1 VIGAQKAPALAL
13 VTLLTCGGTAGG
25 AFTAHNLVAR
35 HGAQPQRVFDAVNRI
50 TEEDVQ
56 AFRRIR
62 AAEVVGDADLLRDW
76 EVNPANARVAARVE
90 LALDAVRL
98 RSAARTAL
106 EVIHAEWEIE
116 RLRNEFLVRLT
127 GEGKREPEPEPEPAP
142 EAERPLPS
150 EQVVD
155 DVPKLALEL
164 SLESAEDLLLRLH
177 PSNNGDAHVAI
188 GLPSPAEFRNAR
200 AILEVVEG
208 RLRSA
213 IVAPCFAPDSAIAT
227 DPAVFRAHALKG
239 LAAMLAA
246 DLAQCEVDGLHHANT
261 AAPATDTTTGART
274 EPRTETRAGAG
285 AATGT
290 ATEPTQSPARSSA
303 RSEAAAM
310 SEHTSRDG
318 FERAAA
324 GERARLAREDAVRL
338 LARARECELPTPEA
352 LGDVLTLAHGRAARD
367 PSQRGRLLAR
377 AAESRDETISL
388 VAKVVRWQ
396 DAGARGGLSHTVRDG
411 ADAPQLARLALA
423 AEMRT
428 HAARG
433 ASAAVIAAP
442 LERALQR
449 ASASSSDPVE
459 SVGHLRATAE
469 WIAAR
474 LPSGVQELATQ
485 EGTPAT
491 LFAIAA
497 FGPSGEVFL
506 DANLAMAARAARDP
520 LIGPLLALRVAER
533 LAARGDTHRAATE
546 IVEAVRRFPGLPTSR
561 EALMIALDLLRR
573 EGDAS
578 SRALDDAL
586 QLAEVRFGAVRDG
599 GVIDAVGS
607 SDVVAWRL
615 ERLDLA
621 LFGAEDTR
629 DLERAS
635 VLLDAFRARALDN
648 LVAVGVSLRRI
659 ELGFQRLSAP
669 PTPTTKAARE
679 ELRVK
684 LAELGE
690 TAGTLETQTES
701 VLAVT
706 ASDPALRHVAQRL
719 SVVRAEI
726 AMMLGDGATASALAE
741 RVLATNPPGKVDA
754 VDSRVRETERLML
767 RAAKVAVLAGVRTD
781 ERETTTLAP
790 FAVSPSLRTLA
801 LQSPAF
807 RAWLATPLAQLIANM
822 DLQLEE
828 STTSTQL
835 AAQIEALANLRSG
848 DGAHHDVLSFL
859 ALAISRLALR
869 DHLSAE
875 MFARE
880 SLALDSHARHTRW
893 ILAESLRA
901 QGEPEKVREAFAT
914 FRALAPMTTSDRD
927 RYWWRGQL
935 AQLEMIAATGGR
947 GSTGADI
954 VAHVNRLA
962 ALDASLGG
970 RALAARFEEIRA
982 RAMSRDGARETERD
996 TPMRD

>member
-1 VIGAQKAPALAL
+1 MIGAQKAPALAL
-13 VTLLTCGGTAGG
+13 VTLLTLGDAAGG

-35 HGAQPQRVFDAVNRI
+35 HGAHPQRVFDAVNRI

-76 EVNPANARVAARVE
+76 EVNPANARVAARVQ

-127 GEGKREPEPEPEPAP
+127 GEEKREPEPEPEPEPAP

-303 RSEAAAM
+303 RTEAAAT

-338 LARARECELPTPEA
+338 LARARECELPIPEA

-367 PSQRGRLLAR
+367 PSQRDRLLAR

-497 FGPSGEVFL
+497 LGLSGEAFL

-573 EGDAS
+573 EGDA
-578 SRALDDAL
+578 
-586 QLAEVRFGAVRDG
+586 
-599 GVIDAVGS
+599 
-607 SDVVAWRL
+607 
-615 ERLDLA
+615 
-621 LFGAEDTR
+621 
-629 DLERAS
+629 
-635 VLLDAFRARALDN
+635 
-648 LVAVGVSLRRI
+648 
-659 ELGFQRLSAP
+659 
-669 PTPTTKAARE
+669 
-679 ELRVK
+679 
-684 LAELGE
+684 
-690 TAGTLETQTES
+690 
-701 VLAVT
+701 
-706 ASDPALRHVAQRL
+706 
-719 SVVRAEI
+719 
-726 AMMLGDGATASALAE
+726 
-741 RVLATNPPGKVDA
+741 
-754 VDSRVRETERLML
+754 
-767 RAAKVAVLAGVRTD
+767 
-781 ERETTTLAP
+781 
-790 FAVSPSLRTLA
+790 
-801 LQSPAF
+801 
-807 RAWLATPLAQLIANM
+807 
-822 DLQLEE
+822 
-828 STTSTQL
+828 
-835 AAQIEALANLRSG
+835 
-848 DGAHHDVLSFL
+848 
-859 ALAISRLALR
+859 
-869 DHLSAE
+869 
-875 MFARE
+875 
-880 SLALDSHARHTRW
+880 
-893 ILAESLRA
+893 
-901 QGEPEKVREAFAT
+901 
-914 FRALAPMTTSDRD
+914 
-927 RYWWRGQL
+927 
-935 AQLEMIAATGGR
+935 
-947 GSTGADI
+947 
-954 VAHVNRLA
+954 
-962 ALDASLGG
+962 
-970 RALAARFEEIRA
+970 
-982 RAMSRDGARETERD
+982 
-996 TPMRD
+996 